1 VKESQY
7 FKQARRSPPMR
18 HTWSPTR
25 ILFEKNLVFGDNLR
39 ARRGLG
45 AASFR
50 TKLSGKTITRRSKR

>member
-1 VKESQY
+1 
-7 FKQARRSPPMR
+7 MR